1 LEEVTDSEMI
11 LIVVA
16 LNGDSFVGQCGIK
29 QVSLILVLDYEYSFT
44 VEGDDSKSG
53 LMNVKEAD

>member
-1 LEEVTDSEMI
+1 MI

-53 LMNVKEAD
+53 LMNVKEADWLWNNIK